1 MTQLQTAILH
11 NEPTR
16 TDRTVSQAAHE
27 PKPVFQSLQFGAA
40 ALSVPSHVLDPPGA
54 EKERRMATRIE
65 ASQNE
70 LDLYLTQN
78 PQVWRNVI
86 EAMPD
91 GEAVRARWIFL
102 TGNRMTPRGK
112 SITVRKLL
120 LAVDA
125 GIAGDG
131 DDLER
136 FVRAFRLS
144 PAFTHKLYAMSYGHD
159 GALEAL
165 YARWRQAVNELA
177 ERFYRLAI
185 KVINARQYGGQRNA
199 ELYSEAALALISAA
213 ERYQPELGRFSSF
226 AHWLLETSVCN
237 RHDKFW
243 ALKSDAEV
251 EKVLEAEKRQAVGAS
266 ETEAFLEQIEG
277 QYQAAE
283 LLEELTSR
291 ERYIIENIFGLA
303 SGEQPCRSANELA
316 QELHLS
322 KGRVAQIKKAA
333 LTKMLT
339 RAQQMDITPT
349 GEVK

>member
-1 MTQLQTAILH
+1 
-11 NEPTR
+11 
-16 TDRTVSQAAHE
+16 
-27 PKPVFQSLQFGAA
+27 
-40 ALSVPSHVLDPPGA
+40 
-54 EKERRMATRIE
+54 
-65 ASQNE
+65 
-70 LDLYLTQN
+70 
-78 PQVWRNVI
+78 
-86 EAMPD
+86 MPD

-120 LAVDA
+120 SAVDA
-125 GIAGDG
+125 GIAGDS

-144 PAFTHKLYAMSYGHD
+144 PAFTHKLYEMSDGHE

-185 KVINARQYGGQRNA
+185 KVINARQYWGQRNA

-243 ALKSDAEV
+243 ALRSDAEV
-251 EKVLEAEKRQAVGAS
+251 EKVLDAEKRQAVGAS

-277 QYQAAE
+277 QYLAAE
-283 LLEELTSR
+283 LLKELTGR

-303 SGEQPCRSANELA
+303 SGEQPGRSANELA
-316 QELHLS
+316 EVLHLS

-333 LTKMLT
+333 LAKMLT
-339 RAQQMDITPT
+339 RAQEMNITPT
-349 GEVK
+349 G